1 MASAIEQ
8 VAVERN
14 KVAVALRDQGKIEE
28 ARRALLDNAAFLNEN
43 AVKYNSKELGE
54 YENKNKK
61 DADSLAPG
69 VWETQRKVIRDEQNA
84 RQSQQGQI
92 KK

>member
-1 MASAIEQ
+1 
-8 VAVERN
+8 
-14 KVAVALRDQGKIEE
+14 
-28 ARRALLDNAAFLNEN
+28 LDNAAFLNEN
-43 AVKYNSKELGE
+43 AVKYNSRELGE

-69 VWETQRKVIRDEQNA
+69 VWETQRKAIRDEQNA